1 LNFLVLPRLAFI
13 SGRIL
18 ALASVSEKRL
28 ALIFQNYFL
37 VTIFIRNFAISF
49 SNKTNTIMKV
59 LILQA
64 SPRANGNT
72 AWMAEEYKKAAE
84 AAGHEVTLVNVS
96 KKKIAGCLACEYCH
110 NKGNGAC
117 IQKDDMQ
124 ELYPLMNEAEALV
137 LAAPIYYFTLC
148 AQIQAPIQRM
158 YCVNAP
164 AKVKKMALLMSSYSP
179 GVYDGATAEF
189 RDICNYWKVENMG
202 AVTAKIDEQKTE
214 ETKQKIQEIAGRL

>member
-1 LNFLVLPRLAFI
+1 MNI
-13 SGRIL
+13 
-18 ALASVSEKRL
+18 
-28 ALIFQNYFL
+28 
-37 VTIFIRNFAISF
+37 
-49 SNKTNTIMKV
+49 

-64 SPRANGNT
+64 SPRAKGNT

-84 AAGHEVTLVNVS
+84 AAGHEVTSVNVS

-124 ELYPLMNEAEALV
+124 ELYPLMAEAEVLV
-137 LAAPIYYFTLC
+137 LAAPIYYFTLN

-164 AKVKKMALLMSSYSP
+164 AKVKKMALLVSSHSP
-179 GVYDGATAEF
+179 GVYDGAMAEF
-189 RDICNYWKVENMG
+189 RDICNYWKAENTG
-202 AVTAKIDEQKTE
+202 VVTAKIDEQKTE
-214 ETKQKIQEIAGRL
+214 ETSKKIAELVSKL

>member
-1 LNFLVLPRLAFI
+1 MN
-13 SGRIL
+13 
-18 ALASVSEKRL
+18 
-28 ALIFQNYFL
+28 
-37 VTIFIRNFAISF
+37 
-49 SNKTNTIMKV
+49 V
-59 LILQA
+59 LILQG

-72 AWMAEEYKKAAE
+72 AWMAEAFKNAAE
-84 AAGHEVTLVNVS
+84 AAGHQVTLVNVA

-124 ELYPLMNEAEALV
+124 ELYPLMNEAEVLI

-164 AKVKKMALLMSSYSP
+164 KKVKKMGLLMSSYSP

-202 AVTAKIDEQKTE
+202 TVTAKIDEQKTDA
-214 ETKQKIQEIAGRL
+214 TMQKVLELAGRI

>member
-1 LNFLVLPRLAFI
+1 
-13 SGRIL
+13 
-18 ALASVSEKRL
+18 
-28 ALIFQNYFL
+28 
-37 VTIFIRNFAISF
+37 
-49 SNKTNTIMKV
+49 MKI

-72 AWMAEEYKKAAE
+72 AWMAEEYKNAAE
-84 AAGHEVTLVNVS
+84 AAGHEVT
-96 KKKIAGCLACEYCH
+96 CEYCH
-110 NKGNGAC
+110 TKGNGAC

-124 ELYPLMNEAEALV
+124 ELYPLMNEAEVLV

-158 YCVNAP
+158 YCVNKP

-179 GVYDGATAEF
+179 GVYEGAMCEF
-189 RDICNYWKVENMG
+189 RDICNYWSVENMG

-214 ETKQKIQEIAGRL
+214 ETKQKVAALVSKL

>member
-1 LNFLVLPRLAFI
+1 
-13 SGRIL
+13 
-18 ALASVSEKRL
+18 
-28 ALIFQNYFL
+28 
-37 VTIFIRNFAISF
+37 
-49 SNKTNTIMKV
+49 MKV

-110 NKGNGAC
+110 NKGNGVC

-124 ELYPLMNEAEALV
+124 ELYPMMAEAEALV
-137 LAAPIYYFTLC
+137 LAAPIYYFTLA

-158 YCVNAP
+158 YCVNKP
-164 AKVKKMALLMSSYSP
+164 AKVKKMALLVSSYSP
-179 GVYDGATAEF
+179 GVYDGSKAEF
-189 RDICNYWKVENMG
+189 RDICNYWGAENTG
-202 AVTAKIDEQKTE
+202 VVTAKIDEQKTDD
-214 ETKQKIQEIAGRL
+214 TKQKIAELAAKL